1 MTAPATPPPDTTA
14 SQQYNWISPIK
25 LGNKDMTEFFGANI
39 VVLLGILFVLVV
51 SGLVGRW
58 SCASPEKE
66 VENFT
71 NKKDTQESEEPCY
84 NGTDSNLIN
93 TPLCSEQTYENT
105 SLANSS
111 PSNFE
116 VLKNVNIKET
126 NKIVTVKDGID
137 DYTNQPTF
145 LPGKFN

>member
-1 MTAPATPPPDTTA
+1 MVYFFFLTTFFLATH
-14 SQQYNWISPIK
+14 
-25 LGNKDMTEFFGANI
+25 L
-39 VVLLGILFVLVV
+39 LFVLCVTADTR
-51 SGLVGRW
+51 RW
-58 SCASPEKE
+58 LFGAEEKKDE
-66 VENFT
+66 DETDDENFT